1 MDTPFKM
8 KGSPFQRNFGIG
20 SPVKR
25 ADVLITQDEDGERKT
40 TVHKGKDAYTK
51 GRLQERKTSKA
62 WQTGDP
68 GTEEERATPEYKET
82 VRQRQTQVDYT
93 GDDASK
99 KTEERRIQGKIKNKD
114 ARRMQSLISDGLSYE
129 EALSKTRK

>member
-68 GTEEERATPEYKET
+68 GTEEERAPPEYKET
-82 VRQRQTQVDYT
+82 VRQGIKAPNYLNNSECQKSTSTND
-93 GDDASK
+93 SSESLLNENIK
-99 KTEERRIQGKIKNKD
+99 KAQ
-114 ARRMQSLISDGLSYE
+114 
-129 EALSKTRK
+129 